1 MARKSLYYTPKMF
14 FLLTESSF
22 ADQSTIWYYHFCSN
36 IGNQH
41 EIHPRNEREVQAS
54 ADTVETVLGSHTRKP
69 SKTNDLLR
77 NASISIEREIGKL
90 LLSHLKK
97 YLLQVTNSCPQ
108 SSEICATESIKH
120 LNQGSSAFS
129 FWVFF
134 LTIKVQRMIEK
145 REEKKSQN
153 S

>member
-1 MARKSLYYTPKMF
+1 M
-14 FLLTESSF
+14 
-22 ADQSTIWYYHFCSN
+22 
-36 IGNQH
+36 
-41 EIHPRNEREVQAS
+41 
-54 ADTVETVLGSHTRKP
+54 
-69 SKTNDLLR
+69 
-77 NASISIEREIGKL
+77 SIEREIGKL

-134 LTIKVQRMIEK
+134 FFLTIKVQRMIEK
-145 REEKKSQN
+145 REEKKKVNIFDYQFYLSSIFRLGTLRQEL
-153 S
+153 SIPETQEVI